1 MFNFDTV
8 SEMPDNF
15 EVFFGGV
22 VRDVEGAAVALLVA
36 VLGDHAVQLTEQRVP
51 MYTVLY

>member
-8 SEMPDNF
+8 SEMPGDF
-15 EVFFGGV
+15 EVSFGGV
-22 VRDVEGAAVALLVA
+22 VRGAAVALLVDI
-36 VLGDHAVQLTEQRVP
+36 LGDHAVQLTELRVP